1 VNEVIP
7 PPDPQRRSAPGP
19 FTIRRAQ
26 RQIFTIHM
34 NPIRTALIFLLLVLV
49 AGNAIAQPKP
59 KRLDYRWS

>member
-1 VNEVIP
+1 VDEVIP
-7 PPDPQRRSAPGP
+7 PPAPQRRSAPGP

-26 RQIFTIHM
+26 RQIFTIHT

-49 AGNAIAQPKP
+49 ASNAMAQPKP

>member
-1 VNEVIP
+1 VNEAIP
-7 PPDPQRRSAPGP
+7 PPDPQRRSAPGQ

>member
-7 PPDPQRRSAPGP
+7 PPAPQRRAAPGP

-26 RQIFTIHM
+26 RQIFTIHT

-49 AGNAIAQPKP
+49 AGNAMAQPKP